1 MDKFKVEQKWFI
13 DNGGMILA
21 VSDQLL
27 FYREVKNIKVGEE
40 YTLEE
45 LEVEGIYKQ
54 KTFNSFDDLP
64 NDCAMAFKLK

>member
-1 MDKFKVEQKWFI
+1 MEKFKVEQKWFT

-27 FYREVKNIKVGEE
+27 FYREVKSIKVGEE

-45 LEVEGIYKQ
+45 LKGIYKQ

-64 NDCAMAFKLK
+64 DDCAMAFS